1 MKHLLNKVFILFL
14 LLVPFGLS
22 LNASTMYLLT
32 KIPKA
37 YLVVE
42 NYSKIISNEIRY
54 DILYEL
60 ENTAKDLKID
70 TSGYAGR
77 TLAFI
82 ITDSYIGDM
91 KVLNIELIVG
101 EQVRRI
107 DDNEEVFALTYQ
119 NKKQLLASNVDEDQL
134 YDTTIDKIDELLI
147 SFKQQYIED
156 NE

>member
-1 MKHLLNKVFILFL
+1 MKHLFNKVFMLFL
-14 LLVPFGLS
+14 LLGLS

-42 NYSKIISNEIRY
+42 NYSKTIPNEIRY

-60 ENTAKDLKID
+60 ENTTKELNID
-70 TSGYAGR
+70 TSGYSQR

-82 ITDSYIGDM
+82 ITDSYLGDI
-91 KVLNIELIVG
+91 KILNIELIVG

-119 NKKQLLASNVDEDQL
+119 NKKQVLAANVDEDEL
-134 YDTTIDKIDELLI
+134 YDTVIDKVDELLI